1 MMEDYKIPVGI
12 SDFEEIRQNGY
23 YYIDKTGLVEEIL
36 KTPATKVTLI
46 TRPRRFGKT
55 LGMSMLANF
64 FDIEKDSRSLF
75 QGLEISKNK
84 VLCEQWMNQYP
95 TLFLSLKDISGNDF
109 EDAYERLCFAI
120 AEFCIEHSYLCES
133 KKIEETYKEI
143 FQKLKKSQGSKT
155 DIQNSLWVLMKMMQ
169 IYYGKSVILLLD
181 EYDVPIAKA
190 QTNGYYKEMLDVV
203 GAMLS
208 KALKDNQA
216 LQFAYITGCLK
227 ISKES
232 IFTGT
237 NNFVSDTISGE
248 RFNEYFGFTK
258 DEVDQLLKDT
268 NFLKHSEQVR
278 SWYDGY
284 HFGKMDVY
292 CPWDVLCYV
301 NKLMFEPDAKPEN
314 FWENT
319 SHNDIIR
326 EFLGRQEFDVTDK
339 FEMLLS
345 GEEIKV
351 KVEENLTYDNLTA
364 SEENLWS
371 VLYLTGYLTSSDI
384 KNETKDSYTH
394 LKIPNKEVK
403 DIFKKSVLQWFNE
416 TTTESDRT
424 RLFQIMW
431 AGKEEELTNMISDL
445 LFMTISY
452 HDYEESFYH
461 AFLTGLFSYAGYVVE
476 SNKENGLG
484 QSDIVIKDKKN
495 RRAVIFECKIA
506 KTYDKMKEKC
516 EGALQQI
523 ETMQYAKKIQM
534 QGYREVIRYGI
545 CFWKKDCMVKIS
557 NE

>member
-75 QGLEISKNK
+75 QGLEISNNK
-84 VLCEQWMNQYP
+84 VLCEKWMNQYP

-143 FQKLKKSQGSKT
+143 FQKLKKNQGSKT

-203 GAMLS
+203 GAMLG

-258 DEVDQLLKDT
+258 DEVDRLLKDM
-268 NFLKHSEQVR
+268 NFLNHSEQVR

-284 HFGKMDVY
+284 HFGKIDVY

-345 GEEIKV
+345 GKEIKV

-484 QSDIVIKDKKN
+484 RSDIVIKDKKN

-516 EGALQQI
+516 EEALQQI